1 MRHLPKTGD
10 QVGAADRG
18 AAMLAHQPLHKRR
31 ADILILDQ
39 RADTLAFVIGE
50 GGVLLAEC
58 RANSIKTE
66 HVFFTFVGV
75 EERADAIAMSEER
88 IRKVESGW
96 QMARNAPAGGR
107 LTPLGLRYTC
117 SSASTPVKTVGQVDG
132 YGFHFRF

>member
-18 AAMLAHQPLHKRR
+18 AAMLAHQPLYKRR
-31 ADILILDQ
+31 ADVLILDE
-39 RADTLAFVIGE
+39 RTDALGFVIGE

-88 IRKVESGW
+88 IREVESW
-96 QMARNAPAGGR
+96 PRV
-107 LTPLGLRYTC
+107 T
-117 SSASTPVKTVGQVDG
+117 KTVALHGIRDDFLRSLVE
-132 YGFHFRF
+132 

>member
-39 RADTLAFVIGE
+39 SADALAFVIGE

-88 IRKVESGW
+88 IREVESW
-96 QMARNAPAGGR
+96 PRV
-107 LTPLGLRYTC
+107 T
-117 SSASTPVKTVGQVDG
+117 KTVALHGIRDDFLGSLVE
-132 YGFHFRF
+132 